1 MHSGLIGHI
10 TSVIG
15 ITVVKELK
23 LKFGANYYFILKDE
37 MYSFQSLTG
46 PRNAFAII
54 HGLMRCDLHIDK
66 LPSQDV
72 PKEHQNRNIPA
83 VVTEWKDRSKFF
95 HAKFF

>member
-1 MHSGLIGHI
+1 MHSRLIGHI

-23 LKFGANYYFILKDE
+23 LKFGANCYFILKDE

-54 HGLMRCDLHIDK
+54 HGLMRCDLHIEISCHLK
-66 LPSQDV
+66 TSQ
-72 PKEHQNRNIPA
+72 RNIEIG
-83 VVTEWKDRSKFF
+83 TSLLL
-95 HAKFF
+95 